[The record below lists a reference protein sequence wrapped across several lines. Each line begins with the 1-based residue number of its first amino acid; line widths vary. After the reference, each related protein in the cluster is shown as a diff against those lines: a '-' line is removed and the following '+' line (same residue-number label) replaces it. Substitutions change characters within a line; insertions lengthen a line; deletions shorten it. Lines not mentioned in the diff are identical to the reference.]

1 MNILH
6 VFKVYYPDSYGG
18 IEQVIRQLA
27 RRQPDGLAHE
37 VFTLSRHGGGA
48 QRELEIDGVRVTRAR
63 AHLSPASTPISFSAL
78 AQFRRAVAWAD
89 VVQYHFPWPFGD
101 VLHFAAGVRVPALVT
116 YHSDIVR
123 QRLLM
128 PVYAPL
134 MHRFLGSMQAIVA
147 TSPNYLETSDVLRR
161 HRARVHT
168 IPIGLDASECEAD
181 PARVAMW
188 RERVGEG
195 FFLFVG
201 VIRYYKGLHILM
213 QACRDAA
220 FRVVIVG
227 TGPQEDALRQQA
239 VALGLDNVTFLG
251 VLPDAD
257 KHALLSLCRGVVFPS
272 HLRAE
277 AFGVTLLEG
286 AMFGKPLV
294 SSEIGTG
301 SSYVNVHD
309 HTGYVVP
316 PADPTSLR
324 AALTRLHADASLAA
338 TLGRNA
344 RARFVEKFSAS
355 TMRRRYH
362 ALYESVLR
370 DGAVTTPAG
379 EPEFRRW

>member
-1 MNILH
+1 MHILH

-27 RRQPDGLAHE
+27 RSQTHGVTHE
-37 VFTLSRHGGGA
+37 VFTLSRHARGA
-48 QRELEIDGVRVTRAR
+48 QRELEIDGVRITRAR
-63 AHLSPASTPISFSAL
+63 THLAPASTPISFSAL
-78 AQFRRAVAWAD
+78 AHFRRAVARAD

-101 VLHFAAGVRVPALVT
+101 VLHFAAGVRVPAIVT

-134 MHRFLGSMQAIVA
+134 MHRFLDSMHAIVA
-147 TSPNYLETSDVLRR
+147 TSPNYLDTSDVLRR
-161 HRARVHT
+161 HRGRVHT
-168 IPIGLDASECEAD
+168 IPIGLDATECEAD
-181 PARVAMW
+181 PGRVDMW
-188 RERVGEG
+188 RGRVGEG

-220 FRVVIVG
+220 FRVVILG

-239 VALGLDNVTFLG
+239 AALGLDNVSFLG

-272 HLRAE
+272 HLRSE

-301 SSYVNVHD
+301 SSYVNLHG

-316 PADPTSLR
+316 PSDPHALR
-324 AALTRLHADASLAA
+324 AALARLHADPALAES
-338 TLGRNA
+338 LGRNA
-344 RARFVEKFSAS
+344 RARFVEKFSAG

-370 DGAVTTPAG
+370 DGAAAAPAG
-379 EPEFRRW
+379 EPEFRGW

>member
-27 RRQPDGLAHE
+27 RKQSDGLTHE
-37 VFTLSRHGGGA
+37 VFTLSPHGSGG
-48 QRELEIDGVRVTRAR
+48 QRELAIDGVPVTRAR
-63 AHLSPASTPISFSAL
+63 THLSAASTPMSFSAL
-78 AQFRRAVAWAD
+78 RTFRRAVTRAD

-101 VLHFAAGVRVPALVT
+101 LLHFAAGVRAPSIVT

-123 QRLLM
+123 QRFLVPL
-128 PVYAPL
+128 YAPL

-147 TSPNYLETSDVLRR
+147 TSSNYLETSDVLRR
-161 HRARVHT
+161 HRSRVQT
-168 IPIGLDASECEAD
+168 IPIGLDASECVAD
-181 PARVAMW
+181 SRLVAKW
-188 RERVGEG
+188 RARVGEG

-213 QACRDAA
+213 QACRGAG

-227 TGPQEDALRQQA
+227 TGPQEEALKRQA
-239 VALGLDNVTFLG
+239 AALNLDNVTFLG
-251 VLPDAD
+251 ALPDAD

-301 SSYVNVHD
+301 SSYVNVHG
-309 HTGYVVP
+309 HTGLVVP
-316 PADPTSLR
+316 PSDPQALR
-324 AALTRLHADASLAA
+324 SALERLNQDAALAA

-344 RARFVEKFSAS
+344 SARFAEKFSAS
-355 TMRRRYH
+355 VMRTRYR

-370 DGAVTTPAG
+370 DGAVMTPIAK
-379 EPEFRRW
+379 PMLPR

>member
-1 MNILH
+1 MHILH

-27 RRQPDGLAHE
+27 RSQPHGLTHE
-37 VFTLSRHGGGA
+37 VFTLSRHGYGA
-48 QRELEIDGVRVTRAR
+48 QRELEIDGVRITRAR
-63 AHLSPASTPISFSAL
+63 THLALASTPISFSAL
-78 AQFRRAVAWAD
+78 ADFRRAVARAD

-101 VLHFAAGVRVPALVT
+101 VLHFAAGVRVPAIVT

-134 MHRFLGSMQAIVA
+134 MHRFLDSMHAIVA
-147 TSPNYLETSDVLRR
+147 TSPNYLDTSDVLRR

-168 IPIGLDASECEAD
+168 IPIGIDATECEVD

-220 FRVVIVG
+220 FRVVILG
-227 TGPQEDALRQQA
+227 TGPQEEALRKQA
-239 VALGLDNVTFLG
+239 AALRLDNVTFLG

-301 SSYVNVHD
+301 SSYVNLHG

-316 PADPTSLR
+316 PADPRALR
-324 AALTRLHADASLAA
+324 AALARLHADTALAE

-362 ALYESVLR
+362 ALYESILR
-370 DGAVTTPAG
+370 NGAVAAPVG